1 MTPPT
6 AAGEPLTIPAALVGQ
21 RTMAITEELTPRIC
35 MAFAA
40 GVDDPNPVYFDD
52 TRPEGILG
60 HPGLAFRL
68 QWQSH
73 YTPGRPFDVRAPM
86 WRSLLHAG
94 SDIRYRRPLRAGDV
108 LTCQGRTV
116 ALRPIKP
123 GVLWIQRYTMVDAAG
138 ATVVELDHSAI
149 VRDARIEGG
158 ERDESDSPSL
168 PELAATG
175 AEPVW
180 SAATAIGATAPHVY
194 TECADIWNPI
204 HTERAVALAAGLPD
218 IVLHGTATL
227 AIAAREIINREL
239 DGAPGRLERLAGQFR
254 AMVLPGHPLTI
265 RCLERR
271 RQADGGVA
279 IFFEALNHEGQPAID
294 RGVVVA
300 EAAG

>member
-6 AAGEPLTIPAALVGQ
+6 IVREPLTLPAALVGQ
-21 RTMAITEELTPRIC
+21 RTMANTVELTPRMC

-40 GVDDPNPVYFDD
+40 GVDDLNPAYFDD
-52 TRPEGILG
+52 TRSERLMA

-68 QWQSH
+68 QWHSH

-94 SDIRYRRPLRAGDV
+94 SDVRYLRPLRAGDV

-123 GVLWIQRYTMVDAAG
+123 GVLWIQRYTMVDTAG

-149 VRDARIEGG
+149 VRDARIDGQ
-158 ERDESDSPSL
+158 ERDESDSPPL
-168 PELAATG
+168 PERAATG
-175 AEPVW
+175 GEPLW
-180 SAATAIGATAPHVY
+180 SAATAIGATMPHIY

-204 HTERAVALAAGLPD
+204 HTERSVALAAGLPD

-239 DGAPGRLERLAGQFR
+239 DGAPGRLERLTGQFR
-254 AMVLPGHPLTI
+254 AMVIPGHPLTI

-271 RQADGGVA
+271 QRADGGVE
-279 IFFEALNHEGQPAID
+279 IFFDALNHEGGAAID
-294 RGVVVA
+294 RGVVA
-300 EAAG
+300 GAAG